1 MDSIAC
7 AHIAYIHARVVLF
20 PTLRKARKKKKTPSL
35 KPITF
40 ALARPLLLLCPFA
53 HSHMLP
59 YVARARTLTNAP
71 YLAIAVP
78 FYSVQKSELLSCMFF
93 KVVHKGLAD
102 GGSGLSGRPL
112 IYTCKRVI

>member
-1 MDSIAC
+1 MDK
-7 AHIAYIHARVVLF
+7 VGQGEGGGQ
-20 PTLRKARKKKKTPSL
+20 KSL
-35 KPITF
+35 KF
-40 ALARPLLLLCPFA
+40 CG
-53 HSHMLP
+53 HHMYMAP

-93 KVVHKGLAD
+93 KVVHKALAD